1 MIDLNIEN
9 YFISLDVYIFN
20 ISEKEIEGK
29 AEMYEKNQ

>member
-20 ISEKEIEGK
+20 ISEKEIETK